1 MVSLANQI
9 PLVMAPAAFCASI
22 ILFSIIV
29 TGFRIL
35 APATKTMIFSVMLA
49 LSGYALIMLV
59 A

>member
-29 TGFRIL
+29 L
-35 APATKTMIFSVMLA
+35 AYRALQPATKAMICSVMLA
-49 LSGYALIMLV
+49 MCGYALIMVV